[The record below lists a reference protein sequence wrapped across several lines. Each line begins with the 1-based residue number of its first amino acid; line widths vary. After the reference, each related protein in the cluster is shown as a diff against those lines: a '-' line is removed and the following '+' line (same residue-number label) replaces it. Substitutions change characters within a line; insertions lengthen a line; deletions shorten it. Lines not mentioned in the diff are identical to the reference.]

1 MIAFFPC
8 LSPDG
13 LLIAAERQDGNGV
26 KVAWMDRGRVVSAV
40 GDGPGILINGS
51 LVHPN
56 EREPNAISAGGGTF
70 CADYWINDGF
80 KGLKL
85 FDGSARVE
93 IPGGYASAMS
103 DGGYLV
109 YLTGHDDRTQRLVDL
124 DGYVYDEDE
133 PLEYPSCS
141 RLGVVYSK
149 YTGRTP
155 HAKETWGALRHE
167 QGQRFHASGE
177 MIEHGPVAIDTPDG
191 LFVGAF
197 RDDGVVLYKAG
208 EQVGY
213 FHPSEN
219 ARNMDAKWDGRG
231 VRLVWNRPDGTLEER
246 HQLLTDPRVSI
257 SAVVPSTP
265 LPIPPVI
272 APEPETSVPDLPD
285 YSVFVRDFLAP
296 RLTRFE
302 GDEDRTR
309 AHSFDA
315 LNACADALHRQ
326 DPRVGL
332 LKKTGGAQVRDRA
345 ADVIAIDLGNGTCQL
360 FDAISDA
367 EGHDG
372 TPRADWRAIEE
383 HEAGIRPISEW
394 RAPFP
399 VSVPT
404 EPGQPPTQPPT
415 TPPATGC
422 TCAAEVAKVR
432 QDITALTDM
441 LLMLPANLAGLVE
454 QIMDE
459 KLSELPA
466 PEPST
471 SFPAYEGRI
480 FGQKVRLEPK
490 V

>member
-13 LLIAAERQDGNGV
+13 HLIAAERQDGNGV
-26 KVAWMDRGRVVSAV
+26 KVAWKDNRTVVSAV
-40 GDGPGILINGS
+40 GDGPGILINGA
-51 LVHPN
+51 LVYPQM
-56 EREPNAISAGGGTF
+56 EEPNAISAGGGMF
-70 CADYWINDGF
+70 CADYWPGGLRLSDGRWV
-80 KGLKL
+80 
-85 FDGSARVE
+85 DE
-93 IPGGYASAMS
+93 GYASAMA
-103 DGGYLV
+103 DDGYLI
-109 YLTGHDDRTQRLVDL
+109 YLTGHDDRNQQVRDL
-124 DGYVYDEDE
+124 DGYVYDDDA
-133 PLEYPSCS
+133 PMEYPSCS
-141 RLGVVYSK
+141 RLGLVYSK
-149 YTGRTP
+149 YTGRTA

-167 QGQRFHASGE
+167 QGVRFHASGE

-191 LFVGAF
+191 LYVGAF
-197 RDDGVVLYKAG
+197 RDDGVILYKAG

-213 FHPSEN
+213 LHPSEN
-219 ARNMDAKWDGRG
+219 ARNLDGKWDGRG
-231 VRLVWNRPDGTLEER
+231 VRLVWNRPDGALEER
-246 HQLLTDPRVSI
+246 LQLLTDPRVSI
-257 SAVVPSTP
+257 SAVVPSNP

-272 APEPETSVPDLPD
+272 APDPEIPVPDLPD
-285 YSVFVRDFLAP
+285 YSVFVREFLAP

-309 AHSFDA
+309 AHSFEA

-326 DPRVGL
+326 DPSVGL

-345 ADVIAIDLGNGTCQL
+345 ADVIAIDLGNDTCQL

-372 TPRADWRAIEE
+372 QPRPDWRAIEE
-383 HEAGIRPISEW
+383 HEAGIRPIDQW

-404 EPGQPPTQPPT
+404 EPPPSQPPSQPPTQPP
-415 TPPATGC
+415 ATGC
-422 TCAAEVAKVR
+422 NCAGDVAKIRADVTSLAE
-432 QDITALTDM
+432 I
-441 LLMLPANLAGLVE
+441 LLMLPANLAELVE

-490 V
+490 P

>member
-1 MIAFFPC
+1 MTIAFFPA

-13 LLIAAERQDGNGV
+13 QLIAAERQDGHGV
-26 KVAWMDRGRVVSAV
+26 KVAWKDNRTVVSAV
-40 GDGPGILINGS
+40 GDGPGIFINGA
-51 LVHPN
+51 LVYPS
-56 EREPNAISAGGGTF
+56 ELEPNAISAGGGTF
-70 CADYWINDGF
+70 CADYWINNGF

-93 IPGGYASAMS
+93 IPGGYATAMS

-109 YLTGHDDRTQRLVDL
+109 YLTGHDDPTQRLVDL
-124 DGYVYDEDE
+124 EGYVYDEDE

-141 RLGVVYSK
+141 NRGVVYSK
-149 YTGRTP
+149 YTGRTA

-167 QGQRFHASGE
+167 QGQRFHASGK

-191 LFVGAF
+191 LYVGAF
-197 RDDGVVLYKAG
+197 RDDGVILYKAG
-208 EQVGY
+208 EQVGW
-213 FHPSEN
+213 FFPSPN
-219 ARNMDAKWDGRG
+219 ARNLDGKWDGRG
-231 VRLVWNRPDGTLEER
+231 VRLVWNRPDGTLEDR
-246 HQLLTDPRVSI
+246 LQLLTDPRVSI
-257 SAVVPSTP
+257 SAVVPSNP

-272 APEPETSVPDLPD
+272 APDPEIPVPDLPD
-285 YSVFVRDFLAP
+285 YSVFVRDFITP
-296 RLTRFE
+296 RLKRIE
-302 GDEDRTR
+302 GDEDLTR

-326 DPRVGL
+326 DARVGL
-332 LKKTGGAQVRDRA
+332 LKKTGGAQVLDRA
-345 ADVIAIDLGNGTCQL
+345 ADVIAIDLGDGTCQL

-383 HEAGIRPISEW
+383 HEAGIRPIDQW

-399 VSVPT
+399 VGTPAPVP
-404 EPGQPPTQPPT
+404 EPPPTQPP
-415 TPPATGC
+415 ATGC
-422 TCAAEVAKVR
+422 NCDGEVAKVR
-432 QDITALTDM
+432 DDITRLIEM
-441 LLMLPANLAGLVE
+441 HLMLPANLAGLVE
-454 QIMDE
+454 QIMEE

-490 V
+490 P